1 MIRLLL
7 AFIAVLALSAGPTA
21 ATAQAA
27 GQPCAMADQMPMGAV
42 VGHQGQAPDPCCDQH
57 GKACPDTCAAMSMA
71 VSTET
76 TGMVGE
82 PTPYAGVE
90 WFSLSAPPATAFEPP
105 GLDPPPKTNT

>member
-27 GQPCAMADQMPMGAV
+27 GQPCAMTDQMPMDAV
-42 VGHQGQAPDPCCDQH
+42 GGHHGQAPDPCDHH
-57 GKACPDTCAAMSMA
+57 GKACADACAAMSIA

-82 PTPYAGVE
+82 LTPYAGVE
-90 WFSLSAPPATAFEPP
+90 WFSLSAPPAKAFEPP